1 MFRSENNIIII
12 TFHRYHIRSTS
23 RYGSRQDFFE
33 DILDKADENL
43 IQDDL
48 AKMRPKRNTHQ
59 RIRVEMEYK
68 EYSSETRSEL
78 VMSPSS
84 RDQEL
89 LGKFTEHFFELFSLF
104 FFVLKAPP
112 AGCSKAIQVL
122 SLLLN
127 WSRLG
132 KLALQFFKIVH
143 PFTNK
148 IRDFCKISTKK
159 RILMIWSVLFWIK
172 IKI

>member
-89 LGKFTEHFFELFSLF
+89 LGKLFNGIFVYFFT
-104 FFVLKAPP
+104 KP
-112 AGCSKAIQVL
+112 
-122 SLLLN
+122 LN
-127 WSRLG
+127 NAR
-132 KLALQFFKIVH
+132 QTFYKIL
-143 PFTNK
+143 TQK
-148 IRDFCKISTKK
+148 IGVIYLIYC
-159 RILMIWSVLFWIK
+159 M
-172 IKI
+172 

>member
-122 SLLLN
+122 SFLLN

-132 KLALQFFKIVH
+132 KVVLQFFKIVH
-143 PFTNK
+143 YLQTNSGIFAK
-148 IRDFCKISTKK
+148 EAVLKK
-159 RILMIWSVLFWIK
+159 E
-172 IKI
+172 